1 MEYPKRGIV
10 EKRSGGNSGI
20 RIEDELRI
28 GIIGETRVV
37 EKEYAAGWR
46 EIKRLSRYK

>member
-10 EKRSGGNSGI
+10 EKRSGI
-20 RIEDELRI
+20 RIEDGLRI